1 MATTFTPNY
10 NLGMQK
16 DHADKFD
23 MDVITDNMEI
33 IDTALSN
40 KQDKTFT
47 SYTTDSAESTITSS
61 TTVQDAIEQL
71 DYRTA
76 TNKANISSKQDKLSI
91 VDTTVILGTDN
102 TDISWIHSNSG
113 IYYSNDISVSGIST
127 VYAVSIKGF
136 IALTQTDVIQP
147 MISSDGTK
155 IRFLSNVNTFDSHDT
170 SLILR
175 VVGIN

>member
-40 KQDKTFT
+40 KQDTTFT
-47 SYTTDSAESTITSS
+47 SYTTDSSETTITSS

-76 TNKANISSKQDKLSI
+76 TNKTNISSIQDQFKRSATAI
-91 VDTTVILGTDN
+91 NDTIANSATSGTLYGVI
-102 TDISWIHSNSG
+102 S
-113 IYYSNDISVSGIST
+113 
-127 VYAVSIKGF
+127 
-136 IALTQTDVIQP
+136 
-147 MISSDGTK
+147 
-155 IRFLSNVNTFDSHDT
+155 LSNITDAWGALNTYVMNSEGSRAIQVLFT
-170 SLILR
+170 ENRNLR
-175 VVGIN
+175 RFKGSGGWGAWTEF